1 MKQRHRWIRVLQER
15 QLCTTNL
22 PIFQIWFLKDKSL
35 AKWHLFLWATSLL
48 CFARDLW
55 LQLYGNLCLSD
66 NCLPQFFLRIFLS
79 IFKEWQL
86 KIQFFVCFTKT
97 LHSIMKY
104 GFFERMRQTFV
115 ALTLLYRAVQNI
127 LKKIYCGGLDVH
139 GTYIGQKILELF
151 FQIEK
156 SY

>member
-1 MKQRHRWIRVLQER
+1 
-15 QLCTTNL
+15 
-22 PIFQIWFLKDKSL
+22 
-35 AKWHLFLWATSLL
+35 
-48 CFARDLW
+48 
-55 LQLYGNLCLSD
+55 
-66 NCLPQFFLRIFLS
+66 
-79 IFKEWQL
+79 
-86 KIQFFVCFTKT
+86 
-97 LHSIMKY
+97 MKY

-151 FQIEK
+151 LQIEK